1 MEATK
6 YCQSQGV
13 VHRDIK
19 DENILIDMTTGC
31 IKLIDFG
38 SGTFLKDTVYSEYE
52 GMYVTLCVL
61 SFVSPIS
68 AYTMPLSYAHYH
80 SMVSSGR
87 FLVVSFPEGSDLLLL
102 KVEPLYLPQC
112 L

>member
-1 MEATK
+1 MWCHRFLFLFHIRQVLEATK

-19 DENILIDMTTGC
+19 DENILIDMATGC

-52 GMYVTLCVL
+52 GVCVC
-61 SFVSPIS
+61 VGGW
-68 AYTMPLSYAHYH
+68 A
-80 SMVSSGR
+80 GGGG
-87 FLVVSFPEGSDLLLL
+87 LVCCVCLL
-102 KVEPLYLPQC
+102 
-112 L
+112 